1 MRTKDRGAEARRG
14 ELLDFTR
21 PELDEETIAE
31 ALACLRSGWVV
42 SGPRVRA
49 FERLLADRI
58 RAPYVRCLSG
68 CTGALLLAL
77 RLLGVGRGD
86 EVLVPTLTFAACAN
100 VVEQLGA
107 VPVLVDSEP
116 GTGLVDVDDA
126 ARRVTPRA
134 RALIA
139 VHLGGRPVD
148 MGRLRSLRDA
158 HGLAIVEDA
167 AHAIGAEWG
176 GRPIGGHGN
185 LTAFSFHATKNI
197 TTIEGGALALVDES
211 DAARVRRLAVQGLDR
226 SAWDRHT
233 LQGPTEYELDEP
245 GYKLAMT
252 DVAAAIGIAQLG
264 RLDEWIDRREALAA
278 RYDEELA
285 ELPLELEPPVQP
297 GVRHARHL
305 YAVRVAPDAPLSRNE
320 LAAELAQRNIGTSV
334 HFKPLHRFRWYAA
347 RYGLADDDYPVA
359 SDFAAR
365 TISLPLFP
373 GMTEADQ
380 EDVIIALREALLS
393 RGSL

>member
-1 MRTKDRGAEARRG
+1 MRARRD

-21 PELDEETIAE
+21 PELDDETIAE

-42 SGPRVRA
+42 SGPRVRT
-49 FERLLADRI
+49 FEGLLADRV

-116 GTGLVDVDDA
+116 DTGLVDLDDA
-126 ARRVTPRA
+126 GRRVTPRT

-139 VHLGGRPVD
+139 VHLGGRPLD
-148 MGRLRSLRDA
+148 MDRLKALRQA

-197 TTIEGGALALVDES
+197 TTIEGGALALADES
-211 DAARVRRLAVQGLDR
+211 DAERVRRLAVQGLDR
-226 SAWDRHT
+226 SSWDRHAS
-233 LQGPTEYELDEP
+233 QGPAEYELDEP
-245 GYKLAMT
+245 GYKLGMT
-252 DVAAAIGIAQLG
+252 DVAAAIGISQLG
-264 RLDEWIDRREALAA
+264 RLDEWIDRRDALAA
-278 RYDEELA
+278 RYDDALA
-285 ELPLELEPPVQP
+285 ELPLALEPPVPP

-305 YAVRVAPDAPLSRNE
+305 YAVRVRPDAPLSRDE
-320 LAAELAQRNIGTSV
+320 LAAELAERKIGTSI
-334 HFKPLHRFRWYAA
+334 HFKPLHRFRYYAT
-347 RYGLADDDYPVA
+347 RYGLADGDYPVA

-373 GMTEADQ
+373 SMTEADQ
-380 EDVIIALREALLS
+380 EDVILAMRAALLS
-393 RGSL
+393 RG

>member
-1 MRTKDRGAEARRG
+1 VRARRD

-21 PELDEETIAE
+21 PELDDETIAE

-49 FERLLADRI
+49 FEGLLAERV
-58 RAPYVRCLSG
+58 RAPYVRCVSG

-116 GTGLVDVDDA
+116 HTGLVDLDDA
-126 ARRVTPRA
+126 GRRVTPRT

-148 MGRLRSLRDA
+148 MDRLKSLREA

-197 TTIEGGALALVDES
+197 TTIEGGALVLTDQS
-211 DAARVRRLAVQGLDR
+211 DAERVRRLAVQGLDR
-226 SAWDRHT
+226 SSWDRHAA
-233 LQGPTEYELDEP
+233 QGPAEYELDEP
-245 GYKLAMT
+245 GYKLGMT
-252 DVAAAIGIAQLG
+252 DVAAAIGISQLA

-278 RYDEELA
+278 RYDEALV
-285 ELPLELEPPVQP
+285 ELPVELEPPVP
-297 GVRHARHL
+297 AGVRHARHL
-305 YAVRVAPDAPLSRNE
+305 YAVRVRPDAPLSRDE
-320 LAAELAQRNIGTSV
+320 LVAELAQRNIGTSV
-334 HFKPLHRFRWYAA
+334 HFKPLHRFRYYAV
-347 RYGLADDDYPVA
+347 RYDLADGDYPVA

-373 GMTEADQ
+373 AMTEADQ
-380 EDVIIALREALLS
+380 EDVILAMRAALS
-393 RGSL
+393 RASL